1 MHVPHARTIRLP
13 SAEGSWELV
22 SGDPEPRL
30 RQYVLGSY
38 TGYREHTPGPMR
50 RRELPSPQVV
60 LIIDFGPTLR
70 VFDPRAPTDPGRA
83 ARHVP
88 GFVAGLDDSF
98 SITETSG
105 AMSGVQ
111 VNFTPVGA
119 RLFFGLPMRHLARRV
134 VGLDEVFGAEGPRLT
149 ERLHDAPGWEAR
161 FALLDQFILRRI
173 HEARAISDCVT
184 WAWQRL
190 QASGG
195 GVEIGA
201 LADELGYSQKHLI
214 SRFNEELG
222 LPPKLLARLVRF
234 DRVIQVLKSGGGGSW
249 ASLALQHGYYD
260 QAHLIR
266 DFRQFTGSPPGEF
279 LRRQLPG
286 MGGTSGD

>member
-1 MHVPHARTIRLP
+1 MHVPRAHATRHE

-22 SGDPEPRL
+22 SGAPDPRL
-30 RQYVLGSY
+30 REYVLGSY
-38 TGYREHTPGPMR
+38 MGYSERTPGPMR

-60 LIIDFGPTLR
+60 LIIDFGPALR
-70 VFDPRAPTDPGRA
+70 VFDSRDPSRS
-83 ARHVP
+83 ARHAS
-88 GFVAGLDDSF
+88 GFVAGLDDAF
-98 SITETSG
+98 SLTETPG

-134 VGLDEVFGAEGPRLT
+134 VGLDEVFGAEGPLLT
-149 ERLHDAPGWEAR
+149 EQLHDAPGWEAR
-161 FALLDQFILRRI
+161 FVLLDRLLLRRI
-173 HEARAISDCVT
+173 LEARAISDCVT

-195 GVEIGA
+195 VVEIGA

-234 DRVIQVLKSGGGGSW
+234 DRVIQRLKAGSPESW
-249 ASLALQHGYYD
+249 ASIAYAHGYYD

-266 DFRQFTGSPPGEF
+266 DFRQFAGSPPGEF

-286 MGGTSGD
+286 MGGTRGD